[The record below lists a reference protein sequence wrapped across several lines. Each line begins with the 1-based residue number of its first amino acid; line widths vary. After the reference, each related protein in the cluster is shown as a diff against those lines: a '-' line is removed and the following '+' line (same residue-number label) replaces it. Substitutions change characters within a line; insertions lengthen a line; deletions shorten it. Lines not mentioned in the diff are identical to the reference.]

1 MTTIV
6 RPSDSAAVRWH
17 HDARWRLLLALVAGV
32 VIGAGVALFWDPVYG
47 PLLGWTALGLTYSFL
62 TWVSLWPLDA
72 QETADHAT
80 REAPGRVALHGLLVG
95 AALLSLV
102 GIGLLM
108 ARSTH
113 SALVTALVAV
123 CPVLTSWITVQT
135 VYTLR
140 YARAYYAEDHG
151 IDFHMET
158 PPRYSDFFY
167 VGYTVG
173 MSFAIS
179 DTDLASSA
187 IRRIAIFHALLA
199 YLFGTVFVAA
209 LVNILAS
216 FSSSAP

>member
-1 MTTIV
+1 V
-6 RPSDSAAVRWH
+6 RGDSVATRWH
-17 HDARWRLLLALVAGV
+17 HDARWRLLVALIAGAVVGTGV
-32 VIGAGVALFWDPVYG
+32 VVAWDPVYG
-47 PLLGWTALGLTYSFL
+47 PLLGWTALGLTYSLL
-62 TWVSLWPLDA
+62 TWLSLWPLDA
-72 QETADHAT
+72 AETADHAT
-80 REAPGRVALHGLLVG
+80 REAPGRVTLHALLVG

-102 GIGLLM
+102 GLGVLM

-123 CPVLTSWITVQT
+123 CPVLASWLTVQT
-135 VYTLR
+135 VYALR
-140 YARAYYAEDHG
+140 YARAYYAENHS

-167 VGYTVG
+167 VGCTVG

-179 DTDLASSA
+179 DTDLGSSA
-187 IRRIAIFHALLA
+187 IRRVAIFHALLA

-216 FSSSAP
+216 FGG